1 MRDVLV
7 SLQIG
12 IEDQALT
19 HRVSSGLGHV
29 DGGLNRAAE
38 LEFVDLNWYNLHQW
52 KLLNKLLGTLVVEAV
67 LLNVPPGAFKVD
79 TLHVGSVLESLSD
92 VVGVELLSYNGVKS
106 WFIQGP
112 AFASASRLHESCQVG
127 LRNMETWEPDDFR
140 LFNLVPLLVL
150 LVAA

>member
-1 MRDVLV
+1 MYVVKILIKTRFKSNCKIHADRQPDATFCDECSVSVENAADALKHPMRDVLV

-106 WFIQGP
+106 
-112 AFASASRLHESCQVG
+112 
-127 LRNMETWEPDDFR
+127 
-140 LFNLVPLLVL
+140 
-150 LVAA
+150 